1 MSVPAIGNTLFRLFV
16 TSVFSATAAEL
27 AEFQPIGRG
36 LLILGRHVVP
46 TFAILTLKHNIIA
59 WHKFI
64 SNFRLQIANFCD
76 LLPFNRQS
84 AIGNRQC
91 FYSITSDTVPAPTV
105 RPPSR

>member
-36 LLILGRHVVP
+36 LLILGRHVVS

-59 WHKFI
+59 WH
-64 SNFRLQIANFCD
+64 N
-76 LLPFNRQS
+76 
-84 AIGNRQC
+84 
-91 FYSITSDTVPAPTV
+91 SIRSLYFVLCTLFFVL
-105 RPPSR
+105 